1 MDDAPTSQPEPP
13 RSLNRPPGLGVDV
26 VDATGRLGADRLAWL
41 IDRARQALAP
51 LEAAGEVRVRVVD
64 DAEMAA
70 AHARWAGVEGT
81 TDVLTFDLRDD
92 PAGPLDADVLAC
104 LDEAERQAAAHGH
117 APERE
122 LLLYVVHAALHCC
135 GHDDHDE
142 ADAARMHALE
152 DDLLERAGVGATFDP
167 SRPRA
172 GSGRGQ
178 A

>member
-26 VDATGRLGADRLAWL
+26 VDGTGRLGTCRLAWL

-51 LEAAGEVRVRVVD
+51 LGVSGEVRVRVVD
-64 DAEMAA
+64 DAEMAE

-92 PAGPLDADVLAC
+92 PAGPLDTDVLAC
-104 LDEAERQAAAHGH
+104 LDEAERQAVERGH

-122 LLLYVVHAALHCC
+122 LLLYLVHAVLHCC

-142 ADAARMHALE
+142 ARAERMHALE
-152 DDLLERAGVGATFDP
+152 DDLLERAGVGATFDA
-167 SRPRA
+167 SRPGA
-172 GSGRGQ
+172 TKGGGRP
-178 A
+178 

>member
-13 RSLNRPPGLGVDV
+13 RSPSLPSGLDIVA
-26 VDATGRLGADRLAWL
+26 VDATGRLGADRLEWL
-41 IDRARQALAP
+41 IDHARRALAP
-51 LEAAGEVRVRVVD
+51 LRLTGEVRVRVVD

-70 AHARWAGVEGT
+70 AHARWGGVEGT

-92 PAGPLDADVLAC
+92 PAGPLDTDVLAC

-117 APERE
+117 TPERE

-152 DDLLERAGVGATFDP
+152 DELLERAGVGATFDP
-167 SRPRA
+167 SRPPAAR
-172 GSGRGQ
+172 GGGRP
-178 A
+178 